1 MDNQTAADA
10 YNVRVKR
17 QFSGALT
24 FCLLLALEKDK
35 RVLNVM
41 KHLRAK
47 EKGFTQYP
55 MLSSRFRVG
64 NNYKLQ

>member
-10 YNVRVKR
+10 YNVLVKR
-17 QFSGALT
+17 QFLGALT

-47 EKGFTQYP
+47 EKGFTQ
-55 MLSSRFRVG
+55 
-64 NNYKLQ
+64 

>member
-1 MDNQTAADA
+1 
-10 YNVRVKR
+10 VKR
-17 QFSGALT
+17 QFSGAMT

-41 KHLRAK
+41 KYLRAK
-47 EKGFTQYP
+47 EIGFTQYP